1 MKAMIATQWGEP
13 SEMQYAEVA
22 DPTPGPGQV
31 LIDVKAIGCNFPDIL
46 IVQGKYQMKPPLP
59 FSPGLEVAG
68 VVLAVG
74 ADVTRLRPG
83 QRVFAMIELGAYAER
98 AVADDAR
105 VFAIPDAMAF
115 EEAAAFAL
123 VNQTSYSALVHRAQM
138 LPGEW
143 LLVHAAA
150 GGVGLAA
157 VQIGKALGA
166 RVIATAG
173 TAAKLEIARQ
183 SGADVLIDYRT
194 EDWVER
200 VKRVTDSH
208 GADVIYDPVGGD
220 VFDGSSKCIAFEGRL
235 LVVGFAGG
243 RIPSIAANRIL
254 LKNMSVAGCYWGGY
268 LEHHPEFL
276 AQTQADLF
284 ALYKAGQIKPVVS
297 QVYLLADAVTALRA
311 MAERKTHG
319 KVILTIA

>member
-1 MKAMIATQWGEP
+1 MIATHWGEP
-13 SEMQYAEVA
+13 SEMQYAEVP
-22 DPTPGPGQV
+22 DPLPGPGQV

-59 FSPGLEVAG
+59 FSPGHEVAG
-68 VVLAVG
+68 IVLAVG
-74 ADVTRLRPG
+74 AGVTRAHPG
-83 QRVFAMIELGAYAER
+83 QRIFAMIDLGGYAER
-98 AVADDAR
+98 AVADDTR
-105 VFAIPDAMAF
+105 VFAIPDAMSF

-123 VNQTSYSALVHRAQM
+123 VNQTSYAALVHRAQM
-138 LPGEW
+138 QVGEW

-157 VQIGKALGA
+157 VQIGKALGG

-183 SGADVLIDYRT
+183 SGADVLINYQS

-200 VKRVTDSH
+200 VKHVTDGH

-254 LKNMSVAGCYWGGY
+254 LKNMSVVGVHWGMYQHLGSPRVD
-268 LEHHPEFL
+268 EWMS
-276 AQTQADLF
+276 ALF
-284 ALYKAGQIKPVVS
+284 AMYGKGQVWPVISKTYHLAEAAKALEAIAS
-297 QVYLLADAVTALRA
+297 RA
-311 MAERKTHG
+311 SYG
-319 KVILTIA
+319 KVVLTP